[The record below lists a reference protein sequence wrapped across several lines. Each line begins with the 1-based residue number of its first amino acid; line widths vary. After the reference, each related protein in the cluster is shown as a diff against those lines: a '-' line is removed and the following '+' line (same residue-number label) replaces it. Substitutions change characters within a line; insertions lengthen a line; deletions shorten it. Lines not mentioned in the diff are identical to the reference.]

1 MKIGPLRVVITQ
13 GRQWICTQLFV
24 LLEIFWHNSLIQIYR
39 VRLGSL
45 VESEREAEVIVGMW
59 VVLNMDIST
68 LYDIVEDFDSSVDQL
83 IDVSMNF
90 LVA

>member
-1 MKIGPLRVVITQ
+1 
-13 GRQWICTQLFV
+13 
-24 LLEIFWHNSLIQIYR
+24 
-39 VRLGSL
+39 
-45 VESEREAEVIVGMW
+45 
-59 VVLNMDIST
+59 VLNMDIST

>member
-1 MKIGPLRVVITQ
+1 M
-13 GRQWICTQLFV
+13 
-24 LLEIFWHNSLIQIYR
+24 
-39 VRLGSL
+39 
-45 VESEREAEVIVGMW
+45 
-59 VVLNMDIST
+59 LNMDIST